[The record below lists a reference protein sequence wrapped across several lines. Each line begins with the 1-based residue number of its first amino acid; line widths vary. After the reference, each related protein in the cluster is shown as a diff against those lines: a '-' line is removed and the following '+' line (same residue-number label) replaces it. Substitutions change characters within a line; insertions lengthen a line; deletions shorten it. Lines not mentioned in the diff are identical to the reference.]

1 MSRTVGLGGG
11 ASHGLPVRFDVLVGR
26 REEVSLIRRLLL
38 SSARLV
44 TVTGAAG
51 VGKSRVAIAAAEGLA
66 RSVHGIWYVDAR
78 GRGDDVA
85 ATIASELKVD
95 AGTDPLSAV
104 VAALSGADALLLLD
118 DVDEVVGET
127 SAVVDALLAACPGV
141 KVLAT
146 SREPLSSTAQTLVA
160 IGPFADRGLTAASD
174 AVRLFAERAASGDA
188 HFSVDGATLPEVVR
202 ICEATS
208 GVPLA
213 IELAAAQLQ
222 FMDVGTLA
230 HRIDDQLAALEP
242 ADSASRSLRAAVE
255 DSWARCG
262 PVERRVWC
270 DLSVLAPG
278 WDLDLGEAVAALAA
292 PDPREATAAVKQL
305 IRRSVVHRRRVGDTV
320 RYELLPALREFG
332 AEHQQH
338 PDDTRR
344 HFVGC
349 MIARLH
355 DAEDGWFS
363 ARQREI
369 MLRLVGDLPNLRR
382 AVATAAGLGDADRA
396 VETAVTAWRQAWT
409 IHGSTD
415 ELARWLGRALE
426 SGTPSPLWESL
437 GRSLRAAVYSQTGK
451 PGLARLELSQALLA
465 RAATVAAGDPGAAR
479 EADIAVR
486 SAEETLEPDDA
497 VAVAILR
504 ALMDDLGE
512 EAYAFGRI
520 NTPQRLA
527 ARLRALGENEE
538 AAGVEAAITERALV
552 AGDRYER
559 SFLRT
564 ARATAAAAAGD
575 YDACDLDARDA
586 LVLKRGMGNGLG
598 VAQALE
604 LLADVARERAEAAR
618 GATLLGAAAARWH
631 DAGAVRANYPP
642 YFRDSASTER
652 ALRRRLGD
660 AAFGRAFDYG
670 AALTEDESIGF
681 ALHGI
686 VETRTRSA
694 VPLAARS
701 ILTPRET
708 EVASL
713 VADGE
718 TNRSIARRLFVSIR
732 TVETHVQNAL
742 VKLGLRSRTE
752 LAVWFR
758 EQPETARPEGAA

>member
-1 MSRTVGLGGG
+1 MGG
-11 ASHGLPVRFDVLVGR
+11 AHGLPVRFDALVGR
-26 REEVSLIRRLLL
+26 REETSLIRRLLL

-66 RSVHGIWYVDAR
+66 RTVAGIWYVDAR
-78 GRGDDVA
+78 GRGDAVA
-85 ATIASELKVD
+85 AAIASELKVD
-95 AGTDPLSAV
+95 PGPDP
-104 VAALSGADALLLLD
+104 VAAVAGALAGREALLLLD
-118 DVDEVVGET
+118 DVDEVVRET
-127 SAVVDALLAACPGV
+127 SAVVDVLLTTCPGV
-141 KVLAT
+141 KVLVT
-146 SREPLSSTAQTLVA
+146 SREPLSSMAQALVVL
-160 IGPFADRGLTAASD
+160 GPFADRGLGPTSD
-174 AVRLFAERAASGDA
+174 AVRLFADRAASGDA
-188 HFSVDGATLPEVVR
+188 RFALDDSTLPDVVR

-222 FMDVGTLA
+222 FMDIGTLA
-230 HRIDDQLAALEP
+230 DRMDDQLSTLEP
-242 ADSASRSLRAAVE
+242 ADPASRSLRAAVE
-255 DSWARCG
+255 DSWDRCG
-262 PVERRVWC
+262 PAERRVWC

-278 WDLDLGEAVAALAA
+278 WDLDLGEAMAMLGA
-292 PDPREATAAVKQL
+292 PDRREATAAVKQL
-305 IRRSVVHRRRVGDTV
+305 IRRSVVHRRRVGDAV
-320 RYELLPALREFG
+320 RYELLPAIREFG

-338 PDDTRR
+338 PMEAQRR
-344 HFVGC
+344 SVAC

-355 DAEDGWFS
+355 EAEDDWFS
-363 ARQREI
+363 GRQREI
-369 MLRLVGDLPNLRR
+369 LLRLQGDLPNIRR
-382 AVATAAGLGDADRA
+382 AVTTAAALGDADRA
-396 VETAVTAWRQAWT
+396 VEVAVTAWRQAWM
-409 IHGSTD
+409 IHGSAD
-415 ELARWLGRALE
+415 ELARWLGRALG
-426 SGTPSPLWESL
+426 SGSPSPLWETL
-437 GRSLRAAVYSQTGK
+437 GHALRAAVYGQTGK
-451 PGLARLELSQALLA
+451 PGLARDELRLALLA
-465 RAATVAAGDPGAAR
+465 RDAASATGDAATAR
-479 EADIAVR
+479 EADIAAR
-486 SAEETLEPDDA
+486 SAAETLERDDA
-497 VAVAILR
+497 AAVAMLR
-504 ALMDDLGE
+504 ELMDELGE
-512 EAYAFGRI
+512 EAYRFGRI

-527 ARLRALGENEE
+527 ARLRSLGEVAE
-538 AAGVEAAITERALV
+538 AARVEAAITERALV

-575 YDACDLDARDA
+575 YEASELDARDA
-586 LVLKRGMGNGLG
+586 LVLKRGLGNGLG

-604 LLADVARERAEAAR
+604 LLADVARERADAAR
-618 GATLLGAAAARWH
+618 GASLLGAAAARWR
-631 DAGAVRANYPP
+631 DAGALRASYPP
-642 YFRDSASTER
+642 YFYDSASLEQ

-660 AAFGRAFDYG
+660 VAFDRAFDYG

-686 VETRTRSA
+686 VETRIRAA

-701 ILTPRET
+701 VLTPRET

-758 EQPETARPEGAA
+758 EQPGTARPEGTA